1 MLINRMKTVVY
12 SGFMDVCL
20 LCGKGG
26 DNADVMNFIADIIKG
41 DSKWSLSSSYLQ
53 DEGNCSFLS
62 EPLFDPS
69 KDGSSRRC

>member
-1 MLINRMKTVVY
+1 MLIDRMKTVVY

-26 DNADVMNFIADIIKG
+26 DNADVMNFIAEIIKG

-62 EPLFDPS
+62 EPLFDPP
-69 KDGSSRRC
+69 KDGSSRIC